1 MQTTTHSDARPA
13 LPATDPE
20 AQQTSAL
27 LAACGD
33 VSDERVL
40 IVGPDGP
47 DTMCALIRRGA
58 RQVTA
63 LRHADRPEA
72 ASADLVVAPHIG
84 SASDAQAVLAF
95 TRRALAPF
103 GRVVLILP
111 TQKGD
116 ELARRVARMLP
127 NHALSLVRARRVGA
141 WTLVA
146 AERPFSA
153 TAGHA

>member
-1 MQTTTHSDARPA
+1 MQTTAHSDARPA
-13 LPATDPE
+13 QPAIDIE
-20 AQQTSAL
+20 ARQTSAL
-27 LAACGD
+27 LAACGV

-47 DTMCALIRRGA
+47 DTMSALIRRGA

-72 ASADLVVAPHIG
+72 GSADLVVAPQIG
-84 SASDAQAVLAF
+84 SAADAEAVLTF
-95 TRRALAPF
+95 TSRALAPF

-116 ELARRVARMLP
+116 ELARCVARMLP

-141 WTLVA
+141 WTLVT
-146 AERPFSA
+146 AERPYSS